1 MHSPGRLPDLSLAV
15 AEASPLDSLEALL
28 RRLPPFTARVV
39 EQMVRR
45 GRVEEALKLVQHS
58 LTVAEASPLAQGPE
72 EVRPAPPADTA
83 CAPEAGH
90 PSGPAEPGQQEE
102 QPPRSAGLLIAQ
114 ALRHSPGDDH
124 PLPCPSDDDPRW
136 LACKARAVQ
145 RIKLKSG
152 AALPFKIPNNRHGE
166 RPGPGAFVALL
177 LALMLYFRD
186 SEAISRFST
195 CVPQWALAGVLG
207 VSTDTLQD
215 WQRLPEVARWVQSW
229 RYLDPGAEY
238 KRAGMLYTV
247 LWNPDHRHKK
257 THLADLLRLPLRSLA
272 EAISRGHTRRQ
283 FESERLHI
291 SGSLKAGWAVI
302 LPLNKI
308 SLSRFG
314 ALKGLVDYV
323 AAQTATP
330 SRTQRMAWAE
340 ALASALERHLGLGE
354 DAGIR
359 RKLYWKIALTCLRGL
374 VYGGEEDRYTP
385 LLQLR
390 RALGLSMAAQ
400 REGRLYN
407 VGAFFSKRLREAGFF
422 DLAGFYAERKV
433 A

>member
-1 MHSPGRLPDLSLAV
+1 MHPPGRLPDLSLAV
-15 AEASPLDSLEALL
+15 AEASPLDNLEALL

-45 GRVEEALKLVQHS
+45 GRLEEALRLVQHS
-58 LTVAEASPLAQGPE
+58 LAEASPLAQRPE
-72 EVRPAPPADTA
+72 GVRRAPS
-83 CAPEAGH
+83 APEAEH
-90 PSGPAEPGQQEE
+90 PPGQAEPGQQEE

-114 ALRHSPGDDH
+114 ALRHSPDDH

-136 LACKARAVQ
+136 LACKAQAVR
-145 RIKLKSG
+145 RIRLKSG
-152 AALPFKIPNNRHGE
+152 AALPFKIQNNRHGE
-166 RPGPGAFVALL
+166 RPGPGALVALL

-186 SEAISRFST
+186 SEAIIRFST
-195 CVPQWALAGVLG
+195 FVPQWALARLLG

-257 THLADLLRLPLRSLA
+257 AHIADLLRLPLRSLA

-283 FESERLHI
+283 FESERLHR
-291 SGSLKAGWAVI
+291 SGSLKTGWKLI
-302 LPLNKI
+302 LPLNQI
-308 SLSRFG
+308 ALTRFG
-314 ALKGLVDYV
+314 ALKELVDYV
-323 AAQTATP
+323 AAQTAAP

-340 ALASALERHLGLGE
+340 ALAEALERHLGLGE

-390 RALGLSMAAQ
+390 RALSLSMAAQ

-422 DLAGFYAERKV
+422 DLASFYAERKV